1 MSQDMSHRLSQD
13 AAEIAA
19 VAAQRRPVWPLIAA
33 ATIFGA
39 LVALACGLWIHYGTT
54 VFFEIVRAGVAACF

>member
-1 MSQDMSHRLSQD
+1 MSHGLSQD

-19 VAAQRRPVWPLIAA
+19 VAARRGPVWPLIAA

-39 LVALACGLWIHYGTT
+39 LVALAGGLWIHYGTT